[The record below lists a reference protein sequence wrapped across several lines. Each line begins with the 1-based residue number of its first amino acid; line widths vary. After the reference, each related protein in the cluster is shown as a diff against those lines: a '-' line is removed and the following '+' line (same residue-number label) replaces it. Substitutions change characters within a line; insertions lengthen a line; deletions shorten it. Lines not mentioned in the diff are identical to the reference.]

1 MTSTVETWGI
11 IAALGIGT
19 FLVRFSFL
27 GLIGHRPLPPWV
39 LRHLRYTAVAV
50 LPAIVAPLVL
60 WPEATGGAPDPA
72 RLIAAAATVL
82 VGLRTRNV
90 LAAMGAGALGL
101 YGVLAATALLG

>member
-1 MTSTVETWGI
+1 MTSTLETWGI

-19 FLVRFSFL
+19 FLVRFSFM
-27 GLIGHRPLPPWV
+27 GLIGTRPMPPWV

-60 WPEATGGAPDPA
+60 WPEATGGDPDPA
-72 RLIAAAATVL
+72 RLVASAATVI
-82 VGLRTRNV
+82 VGLTTRNV

-101 YGVLAATALLG
+101 YGVLGITALLG